1 MSPLLALLLGC
12 SSPKTPTKVDEGA
25 VGAPPG
31 DSGAYEDWSHL
42 VVDDPH
48 APQLSPEEVAAQ
60 IESVFSLG
68 FPRPQDIVV
77 NFFALMTAADEDCP
91 GESAFSDGFQN
102 LEGCTTDDGHFF
114 QGAAGLLLEDERD
127 VASDGTWTGTFRL
140 MSQPADYAIYR
151 PDGTSMQGAGVFML
165 VMGDTEEG
173 LFFQSSL
180 SGYFSDEK
188 SPTWLGRGFSGFL
201 EVRGE
206 LGAALTRYAVDGY
219 VEVDGVAIE
228 LESVLI
234 DIEDGLTQPVSGTVS
249 LRQSDATWYRLELV
263 PDGSGCGAL
272 SWENVEQSGALCV
285 DLSELEA
292 IAPKLMVY

>member
-1 MSPLLALLLGC
+1 MSLLLALLLGC
-12 SSPKTPTKVDEGA
+12 SSPKTPSTGDEGA
-25 VGAPPG
+25 VGAPLG

-42 VVDDPH
+42 VVDDPR

-77 NFFALMTAADEDCP
+77 NFLMLMTAADEDCP
-91 GESAFSDGFQN
+91 GESAFNDGFQN
-102 LEGCTTDDGHFF
+102 LNGCTADSGHFF
-114 QGAAGLLLEDERD
+114 QGAAGLLVEDAR
-127 VASDGTWTGTFRL
+127 VYASDGTWTGTFRL

-173 LFFQSSL
+173 VFFRSSL

-201 EVRGE
+201 DVS
-206 LGAALTRYAVDGY
+206 ADPNPALTRYTIDGY
-219 VEVDGVAIE
+219 AEVDGVAIE
-228 LESVLI
+228 LESVMI
-234 DIEDGLTQPVSGTVS
+234 DTEDGLTQPVSGAVS
-249 LRQSDATWYRLELV
+249 LRQSDATWYRLELE
-263 PDGSGCGAL
+263 PDASGCGAL
-272 SWENVEQSGALCV
+272 SWENVEQLGSVCV

-292 IAPKLMVY
+292 VAPKLMVY

>member
-12 SSPKTPTKVDEGA
+12 SSPNPPAGVDEGV
-25 VGAPPG
+25 VGAPLG

-48 APQLSPEEVAAQ
+48 AAQLSPAEVAAQ

-77 NFFALMTAADEDCP
+77 NFLVLMTAADEDCP
-91 GESAFSDGFQN
+91 GESAFADGFQN
-102 LEGCTTDDGHFF
+102 LEGCTTENGHFF
-114 QGAAGLLLEDERD
+114 QGAAGLLVEDAR
-127 VASDGTWTGTFRL
+127 VFASDGTWTGTFRL

-165 VMGDTEEG
+165 VMSDTEEG
-173 LFFQSSL
+173 VFFRSSL

-201 EVRGE
+201 EVNAD
-206 LGAALTRYAVDGY
+206 LSPALSRYTVDGY

-234 DIEDGLTQPVSGTVS
+234 DTEDGLTQPVSGTVS
-249 LRQSDATWYRLELV
+249 LRQSDATWYRLELA

-272 SWENVEQSGALCV
+272 SWENVEQQDSLCV

-292 IAPKLMVY
+292 AAPLLRVY